1 MYVREPH
8 PGENYGPHRSFEQKL
23 QYALERV
30 TPRARR
36 DEVKSGPD
44 GGYVVSV
51 RAPAREGKANQAV
64 LSALARY
71 FSVPKSALRIVR
83 GETARHKVIQIDAL
97 PGWGTREA
105 RRSAAIHGS
114 GQKS

>member
-1 MYVREPH
+1 MTIAPPSPVDASTGRTRVRIEVT
-8 PGENYGPHRSFEQKL
+8 
-23 QYALERV
+23 V